1 MVIEKILKVIFGD
14 VEKKVLKPYLTIV
27 DRINALESEYEL
39 LTEEELKNKTIL
51 FKKQLAEGKHLDDIL
66 PDAFSTVRE
75 ASKRLLNMRHF
86 DVQLIGGTI
95 LHQGKIAEMRTGEG
109 KTLMSTLPAYLN
121 ALSEKG
127 VYIVT
132 VNDYLAKRDSEWM
145 GQIFNYLGVSVG
157 LIQSGMSP
165 DDRLKAY
172 QCDIT
177 YGTNNEFGFDYL
189 RDNLVGSIEDCCQA
203 RRHFAIIDEVDS
215 ILIDEARTPL
225 IISGPIKDST
235 EKYKNIASIAK
246 QLKKDIHFT
255 IDEKHKNIILTDE
268 GISEVEDKLNLPDI
282 FSVANM
288 DAAHMTIQCLKA
300 SHLFSRDV
308 DYVVKDGQVI
318 IVDEF
323 TGRLMDGRRYSDGLH
338 QAIEACEGL
347 DIKNESQTLAS
358 VTFQNYFRMFPKLAG
373 MTGTAVTEAAEF
385 EKIYNLPV
393 VVVPTNKPMVRD
405 DQADA
410 IYKSKEQKYK
420 AIIKQIESSHKEG
433 QPVLVG
439 TIAIETSEL
448 LSRMLKQKGIPHHV
462 LNAKHHEREAE
473 IISQA
478 GHLGAVTIAT
488 NMAGR
493 GTDIVL
499 GEGVKEKGGLYVIGS
514 ERHESRR
521 IDNQLR
527 GRSGRQGDSGKSKF
541 FVGLDDELMRLFA
554 SDRIVKMMEVLKFPD
569 DMPIEHGMISK
580 SIERAQNKVE
590 KHHFGIRKQIL
601 QYDDVINKQ
610 RETIYSLRYRILAK
624 RDLDGL
630 FREHC
635 KELVT
640 AIVNSYDSKELL
652 NNDIRKEFVSELQQY
667 FPVKNLTD
675 LIEESY
681 KKDNFID
688 LVVEPMLSFYNY
700 KKAEHPEGLFEELVT
715 KRIFLT
721 TLDRKWMDHLYN
733 MDILREGI
741 GLRAWGQRDP
751 LMEYKKE
758 AFDMFKGLV
767 FSIAEESIKTIN
779 RANLVMK
786 ENVDLAPVNM
796 SNLQTNKSEQPK
808 ATTSTKKYGRNEK
821 VVLEKNGLQKTVKW
835 KHVDLLVKDGWVLV
849 K

>member
-1 MVIEKILKVIFGD
+1 MVIEKLMKVIFGD
-14 VEKKVLKPYLTIV
+14 VEKKVLKPYFLIV
-27 DRINALESEYEL
+27 DRINALEKEYEL
-39 LTEEELKNKTIL
+39 LSDEELKNKTKF
-51 FKKQLAEGKHLDDIL
+51 FKELLAEGKQLDDIL

-75 ASKRLLNMRHF
+75 VSKRLLHMRHF

-165 DDRLKAY
+165 EDRLNAY

-189 RDNLVGSIEDCCQA
+189 RDNLVGSIEDCCQS

-235 EKYKNIASIAK
+235 EKYKNIAIIAK
-246 QLKKDIHFT
+246 QLKKDVHFT
-255 IDEKHKNIILTDE
+255 VDEKHKNIILTDE

-405 DQADA
+405 DQSDA
-410 IYKSKEQKYK
+410 IYKSKAQKYK
-420 AIIKQIESSHKEG
+420 AIIKQIESSHKNG

-478 GHLGAVTIAT
+478 GQLGAVTIAT

-499 GEGVKEKGGLYVIGS
+499 GEGVKDKGGLYVIGS

-554 SDRIVKMMEVLKFPD
+554 SDRIVKMMDVLKFPD

-624 RDLDGL
+624 NDLNGL
-630 FREHC
+630 FKDHC
-635 KELVT
+635 KELVS
-640 AIVNSYDSKELL
+640 AIVASYDSKELL
-652 NNDIRKEFVSELQQY
+652 SNEIRNELISELQQY
-667 FPVKNLTD
+667 FPVKNLND
-675 LIEESY
+675 LIEQSY

-688 LVVEPMLSFYNY
+688 LVVGPMLSFYDY
-700 KKAEHPEGLFEELVT
+700 KKSEHPEGLFEELVT

-721 TLDRKWMDHLYN
+721 TLDRKWMDHLFN

-758 AFDMFKGLV
+758 AFEMFKGLV

-796 SNLQTNKSEQPK
+796 NNLQTNKSEQTK
-808 ATTSTKKYGRNEK
+808 AVVSDKKYGRNEK
-821 VVLEKNGLQKTVKW
+821 VVLEKNGLKKTVKW